1 MKYVAR
7 HYVKIAGRTFTP
19 GEIFDGKMV
28 PDKEDLE
35 RLLRL
40 EAAQELKPLVLEDDA
55 DVPDQDSKKPVPDN
69 GTKPEGD
76 EDQKPQDE
84 QPGEGEQPSGDE
96 QPGEDDE
103 AADDEENEAFREID
117 ALEAVVQ
124 DPAPKAAEKPARKPA
139 RTAGRKKA

>member
-55 DVPDQDSKKPVPDN
+55 DVPDHDSKKPVPDN

-84 QPGEGEQPSGDE
+84 QT
-96 QPGEDDE
+96 GEDDE

-124 DPAPKAAEKPARKPA
+124 DPAPKVAEKPARKPA